1 MILQEG
7 QLIRLVP
14 GLKKVREGELI
25 VALTPAL
32 AEFEITTAARLC
44 ACLAQFA
51 HETVGFKFLR
61 ELGNI
66 EYLSKYD
73 FREDLGNNAEGMG
86 AKYRGRGF
94 IQLTGLINYQKA
106 EKALNLT
113 LVDKP
118 ELLEQLD
125 IAARVS
131 CWWWKDHGLNE
142 LADADGVAAF
152 KKITKIINGG
162 YNGLNSRI
170 NYWTTAKTIWK

>member
-1 MILQEG
+1 MLLQEG
-7 QLIRLVP
+7 QLIRLVT
-14 GLKKVREGELI
+14 GLKKARESELI

-32 AEFEITTAARLC
+32 SEFEITTSARVC

-61 ELGNI
+61 ELGNE

-73 FREDLGNNAEGMG
+73 FRADLGNNAPGMG
-86 AKYRGRGF
+86 ARYRGRGF
-94 IQLTGLINYQKA
+94 IQLTGLFNYQKA
-106 EKALNLT
+106 EAALDLA
-113 LVDKP
+113 LVKNP

-125 IAARVS
+125 VAARVS
-131 CWWWKDHGLNE
+131 CWWWKSHGLNE
-142 LADADGVAAF
+142 LADGDGVAAF
-152 KKITKIINGG
+152 KKITKVINGG